1 VFAFPK
7 SSRLLRA
14 AEYTAV
20 FLAPDINLSAGPL
33 RIRARKNKM
42 PNPRLGLVVT
52 KKGTAK
58 ASRRNRVKRI
68 IRERFRL
75 TAGELPGV
83 DIVVQVFGLLED
95 AALRQSLDRQFIRI
109 KDELG
114 GSEAAGSV
122 CPVGRM
128 D

>member
-1 VFAFPK
+1 
-7 SSRLLRA
+7 
-14 AEYTAV
+14 
-20 FLAPDINLSAGPL
+20 
-33 RIRARKNKM
+33 M

-52 KKGTAK
+52 KKGTSK
-58 ASRRNRVKRI
+58 ANRRNRVKRI

-75 TAGELPGV
+75 TAGELPSV

-114 GSEAAGSV
+114 RREAAGSV
-122 CPVGRM
+122 CPVDGM